1 VTTQVVDGKPIGDER
16 VVAVGNHGQGG
27 FEERS
32 RRLLRAPPHV
42 AVGMGAPGRL
52 ELRERPLPLARAVVE
67 AGRERAERAVA
78 EGLPGCARARVA
90 GRQHALLAR
99 REHERAKP
107 PEAEEVVTVPSHCRV
122 LGQRS
127 GAVVGKRHPRELE
140 MADRVVEAGRAV
152 VDPRPDVENGRV
164 LAVGLGE
171 HERPLPGFGAGG
183 PNICE
188 LAKQRPQARRLD
200 RLQRLRRPA
209 LHEGGRFRHGGL
221 EPLLHRLLVRRERS
235 QVQANALCSRLDGRR
250 HWSSLSGRRRLLVAW
265 VKKTPFLRPA
275 RAQATFPH
283 ARAGQSPTHAS
294 ESSKPVVS
302 AKGVHR
308 HRLT

>member
-1 VTTQVVDGKPIGDER
+1 VATQAVDGKPIGDER
-16 VVAVGNHGQGG
+16 VVAMGEHGQNG

-42 AVGMGAPGRL
+42 AVGMGARGRL

-99 REHERAKP
+99 REYERAEP
-107 PEAEEVVTVPSHCRV
+107 PDAEEVMTVPSHCLV

-127 GAVVGKRHPRELE
+127 GAVVGKRHPCELE
-140 MADRVVEAGRAV
+140 VADRVVEARRAD

-171 HERPLPGFGAGG
+171 HERPLPGLVAGG
-183 PNICE
+183 PNSCE
-188 LAKQRPQARRLD
+188 LPQQRGQARRLD
-200 RLQRLRRPA
+200 RLQ
-209 LHEGGRFRHGGL
+209 
-221 EPLLHRLLVRRERS
+221 
-235 QVQANALCSRLDGRR
+235 
-250 HWSSLSGRRRLLVAW
+250 
-265 VKKTPFLRPA
+265 
-275 RAQATFPH
+275 
-283 ARAGQSPTHAS
+283 
-294 ESSKPVVS
+294 
-302 AKGVHR
+302 
-308 HRLT
+308 